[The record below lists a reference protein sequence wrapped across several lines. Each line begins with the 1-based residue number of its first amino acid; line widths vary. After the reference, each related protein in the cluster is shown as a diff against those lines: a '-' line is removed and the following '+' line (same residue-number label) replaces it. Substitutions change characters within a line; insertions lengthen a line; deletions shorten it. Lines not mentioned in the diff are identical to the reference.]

1 MGLCASIRSLCLAL
15 SAAVVCTP
23 LPSFGD
29 AETYFDTHA
38 SIISPVSGGRFGA
51 AIACSDGAV
60 TADISHIAIGAPNA
74 VGNEGRVYIYSL
86 ADTPQLLETLQH
98 PILGSGFHFGAA
110 VAFIPDMNSDGR
122 DDLIIGESDGRVHV
136 FRSTGSTAYEQCT
149 STSNGAAG
157 FGTVLHGARLF
168 GNTLNR
174 FIAGAPGDAA
184 AIPFEITDNGPLS
197 DCTLYQSATRLG
209 QPGFGASITE
219 VAGDDDS
226 DGEVDTIIGGPL
238 YDGNSGAVYLT
249 GSNTVGIYTGSS
261 SEQAGAAVAG
271 HPNSNFFAFS
281 RPKASGGGNVVV
293 RDLNL
298 NGPLFECSV
307 SRSGPGTAA
316 DFGKALRHLHQP
328 TFVNVF
334 PTFRTAVWA
343 AYRSET
349 STGGSV
355 GIFKTD
361 GVTCSSEFQ
370 YNNCINDTNQEQG
383 SVLAGGG
390 SCTGHLGGSVKSALL
405 VGSPGYS
412 TNTGRIDIVAEG
424 SDSASPITC
433 SGGGGGGG
441 GGGGSIPVS
450 PGSGNLTAPTV
461 AVSAKTVTVT
471 APTVTPSLS
480 EAQRKKYVKILQKR
494 FGLSKKKAEER
505 LANGQLVVEYVY
517 TIKVGL
523 KTSGQA
529 SAADF
534 EPFASS
540 ITRRSKRNSI
550 TFNRL
555 PAGGGIATY
564 KVQIS
569 TRKPTYVLGVT
580 KPSSAANFTI
590 SN

>member
-1 MGLCASIRSLCLAL
+1 MGLCAYTRSLCLAL
-15 SAAVVCTP
+15 AAAVACTP
-23 LPSFGD
+23 LASFGD

-38 SIISPVSGGRFGA
+38 SIISPVSGGRFGQ

-60 TADISHIAIGAPNA
+60 TADTSHIAIGAPDA
-74 VGNEGRVYIYSL
+74 EDNEGRVYIYSL

-98 PILGSGFHFGAA
+98 PILGGGFHFGAA

-122 DDLIIGESDGRVHV
+122 DDLIIGESSGRVHV
-136 FRSTGSTAYEQCT
+136 FRSTGSTAYQQCT

-174 FIAGAPGDAA
+174 FIAGAPGDAV
-184 AIPFEITDNGPLS
+184 AIPFEITDNGPLF
-197 DCTLYQSATRLG
+197 DCTLNQGTTRFG
-209 QPGFGASITE
+209 TAGFGASITE
-219 VAGDDDS
+219 VAGDDDA
-226 DGEVDTIIGGPL
+226 DAEVDTIVGGPL
-238 YDGNSGAVYLT
+238 YAGNSGRVFLT
-249 GSNTVGIYTGSS
+249 GATTLVIYTGSS
-261 SEQAGAAVAG
+261 SEEAGTAVAG
-271 HPNSNFFAFS
+271 HPNSNYFAFS

-307 SRSGPGTAA
+307 SRSGSGTAA
-316 DFGKALRHLHQP
+316 DFGKALRHLHLP
-328 TFVNVF
+328 NFVNVF
-334 PTFRTAVWA
+334 PTSYSAVWA
-343 AYRSET
+343 AYRSEA

-355 GIFKTD
+355 GLFKTD

-412 TNTGRIDIVAEG
+412 TSTGRIDIVAEG

-441 GGGGSIPVS
+441 GGGIPVS

-471 APTVTPSLS
+471 APSVTPSLS
-480 EAQRKKYVKILQKR
+480 EAQRKKYVKVLQKK
-494 FGLSKKKAEER
+494 FGLSKKKAEQR

-523 KTSGQA
+523 KTSAQD
-529 SAADF
+529 STRDLQ
-534 EPFASS
+534 PFASS

-555 PAGGGIATY
+555 PAGAGIATY

-569 TRKPTYVLGVT
+569 TRKPTYVLGGT